1 MLILIIFIIE
11 NSFDSN
17 NVIKIIKIIEASIFN
32 DFRN

>member
-17 NVIKIIKIIEASIFN
+17 NVIKTIKIIEASIFN